1 MSAAGSRATTST
13 PTALRVE
20 SMSGP
25 RMAAVATLLTLVAL
39 VAAAFLWMSQAE
51 LDMVTPGYGK
61 VIPSRQVQAVQNL
74 EGGIVGEILV
84 REGQQVEA
92 GQVLMRID
100 ATVAGANFRE
110 MEETYWGL
118 LAAAAR
124 LQYEAEGKEPVYPPE
139 LVRQQ
144 PDLVKRENDLYRAR
158 QTELEATVSVLA
170 QQRRQ
175 REQELQ
181 ELQSKLKAAQ
191 DGYALIKREY
201 DMTEPLVKRGVVSQ
215 VELLRLERQVT
226 DFQAQIAT
234 GLAGLPKLRAA
245 MQEVDQRV
253 REKRD
258 NFRTEALKELNDRK
272 VRLASLQEGM
282 TARRD
287 RMTRTEVRSPVKGI
301 VKQLH
306 ANTVGG
312 ILQPGQDIAS
322 VVPIEDS
329 LLVEAQV
336 SPRDVAF
343 LHPGQ
348 KAVVKL
354 TAYDF
359 TIYGGLDAELEQIS
373 ADTIQDKQG
382 NSFYLIRVKT
392 LKNGLKDPR
401 GEDLPIIPGMIAQV
415 DIITGKRTVLDYLAK
430 PFVKARYSALRER

>member
-1 MSAAGSRATTST
+1 MAASARATTMT
-13 PTALRVE
+13 PTALRVDT
-20 SMSGP
+20 MRGP
-25 RMAAVATLLTLVAL
+25 RAAAVATLLTLVAL
-39 VAAAFLWMSQAE
+39 IVAAFVWMNQAE
-51 LDMVTPGYGK
+51 LDMVTPGFGK
-61 VIPSRQVQAVQNL
+61 VIPSRQVQVIQNL

-84 REGQQVEA
+84 RDGQQVEA
-92 GQVLMRID
+92 GQILMRID
-100 ATVAGANFRE
+100 DTVSGANFRE
-110 MEETYWGL
+110 MEETYLGL

-124 LQYEAEGKEPVYPPE
+124 LQYEADGKDPIYPSE
-139 LVRQQ
+139 LVRAR

-158 QTELEATVSVLA
+158 QTELEATVSVLH

-181 ELQSKLKAAQ
+181 ELQSRLKAAQ
-191 DGYALIKREY
+191 DGYGLIKREY
-201 DMTEPLVKRGVVSQ
+201 DMTEPLVRRGVVSQ
-215 VELLRLERQVT
+215 VELLRLERQVG

-234 GLAGLPKLRAA
+234 GLAGLPKVRAS

-272 VRLASLQEGM
+272 VRLSSLQESMIGK
-282 TARRD
+282 RD
-287 RMTRTEVRSPVKGI
+287 RVTRAEVRSPVKGI

-312 ILQPGQDIAS
+312 ILQPGQDIAT
-322 VVPIEDS
+322 VVPLDDS

-348 KAVVKL
+348 KAIVKL

-359 TIYGGLDAELEQIS
+359 AIYGGLDAELDQIS

-392 LKNGLKDPR
+392 NRNGLKDPK

-415 DIITGKRTVLDYLAK
+415 DIVTGKRTVLEYLVK